1 MSTAATR
8 ARSRIRDVF
17 FYDLQDSCAFL
28 GGLVLTRGIT
38 NVDFYTMVGIVIIT
52 STTFF
57 LQDDNGQ
64 TVPNDAQ
71 PLSIGNYFV
80 VSDSPIYLND
90 EQIVMRTIS
99 LSTGTRQHEF
109 REQVRQRDGRCVVS
123 KVENVL
129 AEVGV
134 WTGFEAAHIF
144 PLSHEHHWQ
153 EHNYGRWITLPPSAG
168 GTINSVQNGL
178 LLQSTLHQ
186 LFDNLF
192 FSINPDDNYKIVFF
206 LPDNFGY
213 ANTFLDQRLLD
224 HPQRPA
230 DQLLRW
236 HFRQAVLANLR
247 GAGEPIYNT
256 DFPPGSDIL
265 QDIRNGPKAAER
277 MEAELFGRFAAQMEF
292 EA

>member
-1 MSTAATR
+1 MSTLDDPRVPRGTQTASRISPPTAAMTPDNSTPASPQQSHPSISPPTNLSTAATR

-17 FYDLQDSCAFL
+17 FYDLQDSCALL

-192 FSINPDDNYKIVFF
+192 FSINPDVSF
-206 LPDNFGY
+206 
-213 ANTFLDQRLLD
+213 TFQ
-224 HPQRPA
+224 
-230 DQLLRW
+230 
-236 HFRQAVLANLR
+236 
-247 GAGEPIYNT
+247 YYCK
-256 DFPPGSDIL
+256 PPTYIDI
-265 QDIRNGPKAAER
+265 G
-277 MEAELFGRFAAQMEF
+277 
-292 EA
+292 

>member
-1 MSTAATR
+1 LDDPRVPRGTQTASRISPPTTAMTLDNSTPASPQQSHPSISPPTNMSTAATR

-17 FYDLQDSCAFL
+17 FYDLQDSCALL

-99 LSTGTRQHEF
+99 PSTGTRQHEF

-129 AEVGV
+129 SY
-134 WTGFEAAHIF
+134 TRAATQR
-144 PLSHEHHWQ
+144 S
-153 EHNYGRWITLPPSAG
+153 NY
-168 GTINSVQNGL
+168 L
-178 LLQSTLHQ
+178 LL
-186 LFDNLF
+186 
-192 FSINPDDNYKIVFF
+192 
-206 LPDNFGY
+206 LPKY
-213 ANTFLDQRLLD
+213 TQRGFRWRGDEALTRF
-224 HPQRPA
+224 HVSGHFWPPA
-230 DQLLRW
+230 C
-236 HFRQAVLANLR
+236 LA
-247 GAGEPIYNT
+247 A
-256 DFPPGSDIL
+256 S
-265 QDIRNGPKAAER
+265 K
-277 MEAELFGRFAAQMEF
+277 
-292 EA
+292 